1 MSKAYGHRSG
11 YPLWWSDVPGCLNA
25 AVRTPAAGWALP
37 CVASNRRSPLVFHR
51 THFHRGAPLTLWFF
65 HLPFYVVNT
74 RYERAIDQHHNLTI
88 ILFVRRN
95 PGANRSLH
103 GHHNNQ
109 LAVGSYD
116 GKFLLF
122 SFLIRNRDRDEI
134 DVSVCLSLSL
144 SVCIFYHLMT
154 GFCRINRLS
163 QATL

>member
-25 AVRTPAAGWALP
+25 AAGTPAAGWALP

-122 SFLIRNRDRDEI
+122 SFLIRNRGRRDRCLCL
-134 DVSVCLSLSL
+134 SVCLSLSL
-144 SVCIFYHLMT
+144 SLSVHLLPLDDR
-154 GFCRINRLS
+154 FLS
-163 QATL
+163 Y